1 MQMSVILRTAAVI
14 AALGVAGDAWA
25 KPPARP
31 NVVVVVADD
40 AGWGDFSFVGNRSVA
55 TPAVDSLA
63 HDGAVLEQFC
73 VQPVCSPTTSPTM
86 RSGSSKRL
94 DEKTNHFSATSRST
108 RRTRR

>member
-14 AALGVAGDAWA
+14 AALGIAGDAWA

-31 NVVVVVADD
+31 NVVMVVADD

-55 TPAVDSLA
+55 TPAIDSLA

-73 VQPVCSPTTSPTM
+73 VQPVCSPTRAELLTGRSHP
-86 RSGSSKRL
+86 RSGVRGVSLGQERMAP
-94 DEKTNHFSATSRST
+94 D
-108 RRTRR
+108 